1 MSTVATI
8 FELSTDPL
16 MSANTFPSQI
26 EPFKWAEQGY
36 TWSGILPLSRFA
48 RIARE
53 AVGSIDDQLIN
64 IDCKLSI
71 DAYHRI
77 VWLDGH
83 IDTKV
88 PMECQRCL
96 GSVEIELVSEFH
108 LALIDDESLIERLD
122 EDADF
127 IVLGESESSKKGS
140 IDTPASID
148 LLALLE
154 DELLLLMPLSPK
166 HDVCEHKH
174 QPVVQDVVEEK
185 RDNPFDVLASLKGK
199 LNS

>member
-1 MSTVATI
+1 
-8 FELSTDPL
+8 
-16 MSANTFPSQI
+16 MSANTFPAQI
-26 EPFKWAEQGY
+26 EPFKWAEQGF
-36 TWSGILPLSRFA
+36 TWSGTLPLSRFV
-48 RIARE
+48 RISRE

-64 IDCKLSI
+64 IDCKLSM

-83 IDTKV
+83 VETKV

-96 GSVEIELVSEFH
+96 NPVEISLVSDFH
-108 LALIDDESLIERLD
+108 LALVDDESLIERLD

-127 IVLGESESSKKGS
+127 IVLGESESTVKGDF
-140 IDTPASID
+140 DTPASID
-148 LLALLE
+148 LLSLIE

-166 HDVCEHKH
+166 HDACEHKH
-174 QPVVQDVVEEK
+174 QPTVQDEAEEK

-199 LNS
+199 LN

>member
-1 MSTVATI
+1 
-8 FELSTDPL
+8 

-26 EPFKWAEQGY
+26 EPFKWAEQGF
-36 TWSGILPLSRFA
+36 TWSGTLPLSRFA

-64 IDCKLSI
+64 IDCKLPMDI
-71 DAYHRI
+71 YHRI

-83 IDTKV
+83 TEAKV
-88 PMECQRCL
+88 PMVCQRCL
-96 GSVEIELVSEFH
+96 GPVEIELVSDFH

-127 IVLGESESSKKGS
+127 IVLGESESSKKG
-140 IDTPASID
+140 DFDAPALVD

-166 HDVCEHKH
+166 HDACEHKH
-174 QPVVQDVVEEK
+174 QPTIQDVVEEK

>member
-1 MSTVATI
+1 
-8 FELSTDPL
+8 
-16 MSANTFPSQI
+16 MSANTFPAQI
-26 EPFKWAEQGY
+26 EPFKWAEQGF
-36 TWSGILPLSRFA
+36 TWSGTLPLSRFA

-53 AVGSIDDQLIN
+53 AVGSIDDKLIN
-64 IDCKLSI
+64 IDCKLSM

-83 IDTKV
+83 VETKV

-96 GSVEIELVSEFH
+96 DPVEVPLVSDFH
-108 LALIDDESLIERLD
+108 LALVDDESLIERLD

-127 IVLGESESSKKGS
+127 IVLGESESTTKG
-140 IDTPASID
+140 DYLTPSTID

-154 DELLLLMPLSPK
+154 DELLLLLPLSPK
-166 HDVCEHKH
+166 HDACELKH
-174 QPVVQDVVEEK
+174 QPAIQDIVEEK

>member
-1 MSTVATI
+1 
-8 FELSTDPL
+8 
-16 MSANTFPSQI
+16 MSANTFPAQI
-26 EPFKWAEQGY
+26 EPFKWAEQGFK
-36 TWSGILPLSRFA
+36 WSGKLPLSRFV

-64 IDCKLSI
+64 IDCKLSM

-77 VWLDGH
+77 VWLEGH
-83 IDTKV
+83 METQV

-96 GSVEIELVSEFH
+96 DAVEIPLVSDFR
-108 LALIDDESLIERLD
+108 LALVDDESLIERLD

-127 IVLGESESSKKGS
+127 IVLGESESSQKGDF
-140 IDTPASID
+140 DTPASIN

-154 DELLLLMPLSPK
+154 DELLLLVPLSPK

-174 QPVVQDVVEEK
+174 QPAVQEIVEEK
-185 RDNPFDVLASLKGK
+185 RENPFDVLASLKGK

>member
-1 MSTVATI
+1 
-8 FELSTDPL
+8 
-16 MSANTFPSQI
+16 MSANTFPAQI
-26 EPFKWAEQGY
+26 EPFKWAEQGFS
-36 TWSGILPLSRFA
+36 WSGQLPLSRFV

-53 AVGSIDDQLIN
+53 AVGSIDNQLSN
-64 IDCKLSI
+64 VDCKLSM
-71 DAYHRI
+71 DAYHRM

-83 IDTKV
+83 VETKV

-96 GSVEIELVSEFH
+96 GTVEIPLVLDFH

-127 IVLGESESSKKGS
+127 IVLGESEATTQGS
-140 IDTPASID
+140 YDAPATAD
-148 LLALLE
+148 LLALIE

-166 HDVCEHKH
+166 HEFCSHQH
-174 QPVVQDVVEEK
+174 QPVEEDIVEEK

-199 LNS
+199 LN

>member
-1 MSTVATI
+1 
-8 FELSTDPL
+8 
-16 MSANTFPSQI
+16 MSANTFPAQI
-26 EPFKWAEQGY
+26 EPFKWAEQGF
-36 TWSGILPLSRFA
+36 TWSGTLPLSRLA
-48 RIARE
+48 RISRE

-64 IDCKLSI
+64 VDCKLSM

-77 VWLDGH
+77 VWLDGN
-83 IDTKV
+83 IETKV

-96 GSVEIELVSEFH
+96 DAVEIEQVLDFH

-127 IVLGESESSKKGS
+127 IVLGESEFSKKG
-140 IDTPASID
+140 DFDAPALID

-166 HDVCEHKH
+166 HDACEHKH
-174 QPVVQDVVEEK
+174 QPAVEDFVEEK
-185 RDNPFDVLASLKGK
+185 RENPFEVLAGLKGK

>member
-1 MSTVATI
+1 M
-8 FELSTDPL
+8 
-16 MSANTFPSQI
+16 
-26 EPFKWAEQGY
+26 
-36 TWSGILPLSRFA
+36 SRFA

-64 IDCKLSI
+64 IDCKLSM

-83 IDTKV
+83 VETQV

-96 GSVEIELVSEFH
+96 DVVNIELVSDFH
-108 LALIDDESLIERLD
+108 LALVDDESLIERLD

-127 IVLGESESSKKGS
+127 IVLGESEATTKGS
-140 IDTPASID
+140 YDAPATAD
-148 LLALLE
+148 LLSLIE

-166 HDVCEHKH
+166 HDACEHKH
-174 QPVVQDVVEEK
+174 QPAVEELVEEK

-199 LNS
+199 LN